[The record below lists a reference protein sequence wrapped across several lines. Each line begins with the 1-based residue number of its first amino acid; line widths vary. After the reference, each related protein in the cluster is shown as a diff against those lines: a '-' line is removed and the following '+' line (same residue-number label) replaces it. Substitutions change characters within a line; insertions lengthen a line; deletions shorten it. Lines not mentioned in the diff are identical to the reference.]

1 MSIPGLT
8 LYRFLEGYRYDPSEV
23 HIKQEGSNLEVQ
35 VSGLWYRT
43 ILWEVPLLCLI
54 SELYYSMKGLQREDD
69 ETIIQKTIEKEKS
82 LKRFRFLLQN
92 SEQEEGT
99 LTEYTD

>member
-1 MSIPGLT
+1 MSQLKLTKEEKQFLKNMSISGFT
-8 LYRFLEGYRYDPSEV
+8 IYRLSGRLPLRSSEV

-54 SELYYSMKGLQREDD
+54 SELYYSMKGLQREGD
-69 ETIIQKTIEKEKS
+69 ETIIQKTIEKEKV
-82 LKRFRFLLQN
+82 
-92 SEQEEGT
+92 
-99 LTEYTD
+99 